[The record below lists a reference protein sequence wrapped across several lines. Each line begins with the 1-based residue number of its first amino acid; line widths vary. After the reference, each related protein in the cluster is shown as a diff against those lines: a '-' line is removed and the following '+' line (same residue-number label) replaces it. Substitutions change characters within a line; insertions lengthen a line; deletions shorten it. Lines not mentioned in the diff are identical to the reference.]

1 MRLNKV
7 CNIEDFSDI
16 ELLEVLK
23 NVVPHYFNIYPGF
36 PKNFEDRKP
45 WEWAMGV
52 RGMERLNC
60 INPDSIVLGIASG
73 SEAPVYYLTKKV
85 KFVFA
90 TDLYG
95 GTKFSSLESPIKM
108 LTNPEEFAP
117 FPFNQNRLLVKNM
130 DATKITFDDNI
141 FDCVFSFS
149 SIEHFGD
156 KKKITQAVQEMARV
170 LKPGGVLVISTEFR
184 INPAPYRIET
194 FSKDEIF
201 STIIKPSEL
210 KLVEEIDFSIS
221 DRTLNNI
228 TDHSKAVEDIRN
240 KRGSYSSYPHIIMQ
254 DNNVLWTSIIFFLKK

>member
-7 CNIEDFSDI
+7 CNIEDFSDE
-16 ELLEVLK
+16 ELLEVLRR
-23 NVVPHYFNIYPGF
+23 VVPHYFKMYPNF

-52 RGMERLNC
+52 YGIERLNC
-60 INPDSIVLGIASG
+60 INSDSIVLGVASG
-73 SEAPVYYLTKKV
+73 SEVPIYYLTKKV

-95 GTKFSSLESPIKM
+95 STKFSGSESPSKM

-130 DATKITFDDNI
+130 DATEITFDDNI

-156 KKKITQAVQEMARV
+156 DTKITSAVQEMARV

-184 INPAPYRIET
+184 LNPVPYRAET

-201 STIIKPSEL
+201 STIIKPSGL
-210 KLVEEIDFSIS
+210 RLVEEIDFNIS
-221 DRTLNNI
+221 DSTLNNI
-228 TDHSKAVEDIRN
+228 TDIQQAVEDIKN
-240 KRGSYSSYPHIIMQ
+240 KRGSYSSYPHIVLR
-254 DNNVLWTSIIFFLKK
+254 DHHVLWTSIIFFLTK